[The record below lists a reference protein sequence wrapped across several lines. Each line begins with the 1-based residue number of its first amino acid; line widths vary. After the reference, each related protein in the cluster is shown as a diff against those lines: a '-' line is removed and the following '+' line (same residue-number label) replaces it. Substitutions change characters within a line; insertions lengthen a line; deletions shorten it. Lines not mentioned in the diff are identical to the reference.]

1 MGSPSRLPRKMA
13 TTVANDA
20 MSNLDSIL
28 GLLDKKV
35 PGLLHQGYGYIL
47 LVVFATY
54 MVAFV
59 QGFLVGKARTKYKVE
74 LPTMYS
80 DTEQMFNCY
89 QRVHQNT
96 LERIPLFL
104 AIILLAG
111 LFNSIIAAVIGAI
124 WVAGRVIYSVGYY
137 SGVPNNRIVG
147 SLMNLLT
154 ESALLIMV
162 LLQGGQMADWWNID
176 QSWAAYQVRRTLGP
190 KSTQCP

>member
-1 MGSPSRLPRKMA
+1 MGSPSRLPKEQSIKA
-13 TTVANDA
+13 ANDA

-28 GLLDKKV
+28 GLLDNKV

-59 QGFLVGKARTKYKVE
+59 QGFLVGKARSKYKVE

-104 AIILLAG
+104 AILLIAG

-124 WVAGRVIYSVGYY
+124 WVAGRIIYSVGYY

-147 SLMNLLT
+147 PLMNLLAD
-154 ESALLIMV
+154 SALLIMV
-162 LLQGGQMADWWNID
+162 FIQASQMADWWDID
-176 QSWAAYQVRRTLGP
+176 QSWAAY
-190 KSTQCP
+190 

>member
-1 MGSPSRLPRKMA
+1 MGQSIKTATMA
-13 TTVANDA
+13 TTEDLQY
-20 MSNLDSIL
+20 MYD
-28 GLLDKKV
+28 LLDKKV
-35 PGLLHQGYGYIL
+35 PGLLHQGFGYVL

-59 QGFLVGKARTKYKVE
+59 QGFLVGKAREKYKVE

-80 DTEQMFNCY
+80 DTEQLFNCY

-104 AIILLAG
+104 AILLLAG

-147 SLMNLLT
+147 SLMNLLADA
-154 ESALLIMV
+154 ALLIMV
-162 LLQGGQMADWWNID
+162 FLQAGQMADWWDI
-176 QSWAAYQVRRTLGP
+176 TLTRAGR
-190 KSTQCP
+190 